1 MAQRWWTQWRD
12 LLSGGLFNRRQLLM
26 VCLAITSLSSL
37 MFYFVPQT
45 AYDHRVN
52 LWLSTVLL
60 GLAPWAV
67 YERFYVAVS
76 HLFLA
81 CVVVGMSL
89 IAVQTG
95 GINSSVMVWLVVMS
109 IAALML
115 LGTSGTALWIA
126 VSLSAQVLLWVAA
139 QLGWIGSAVTHDEET
154 LPWAFFNHLGAMTCL
169 MMAMW
174 LFDLLHRRRLLEV
187 ERRNQAL
194 LEIHEELLQAQAHK
208 DEFVASVGHE
218 LRTPMNAILGLN
230 GVLRDEFKDHPTS
243 VHTVDV
249 IRGSTESLLSL
260 INDILDFSQL
270 KSGRVSFHPE
280 PCDALPWMNTFAQ
293 PFVQRAQ
300 DKGLSVGWNVPDVRV
315 LIDVTRLGQIMSHL
329 LDNAIKFTA
338 AGRIDITCLVQGD
351 RLWFEVQDTGRGIPL
366 SRQLQI
372 FNRFEHADEQTNRAY
387 GGTGLGLAICER
399 LVVLQNGRLGVS
411 SEEGVGSR
419 FWFEL
424 PCQVIDTQA
433 SSRLAVEQGRMPADF
448 DVLLVDDNVVNL
460 MVAQLQ
466 IKKHFPGAR
475 IHAVESG
482 QAALQ
487 ASQEQRFHIAL
498 IDMVMPDMNGME
510 LTRQLRA
517 STNHVAMPILALTA
531 NTNPMDRQRCLDAG
545 MNGVLHK
552 PMDSHMV
559 HSTLTQWLSQPLVGA
574 AS

>member
-1 MAQRWWTQWRD
+1 MAQRWWTEWRD

-26 VCLAITSLSSL
+26 VCLFITGMSSL

-45 AYDHRVN
+45 AYDHNIN
-52 LWLSTVLL
+52 LWLSSVLFAIMPLAVFTRLYGLICHVFL
-60 GLAPWAV
+60 GCIVLGMFAIA
-67 YERFYVAVS
+67 YE
-76 HLFLA
+76 
-81 CVVVGMSL
+81 
-89 IAVQTG
+89 TG
-95 GINSSVMVWLVVMS
+95 GINSSVIVWLVVMS

-115 LGTSGTALWIA
+115 LGTTATGVWIG
-126 VSLSAQVLLWVAA
+126 VSLAAQGLLWLGA
-139 QLGWIGSAVTHDEET
+139 QRGWLGSAITHDAET
-154 LPWAFFNHLGAMTCL
+154 VPWAFFNHLGAMFCL
-169 MMAMW
+169 MMALW

-194 LEIHEELLQAQAHK
+194 LEIHEQLIQAQAHK

-230 GVLRDEFKDHPTS
+230 GVLRDEFSQHPQAIQ
-243 VHTVDV
+243 TVDL
-249 IRGSTESLLSL
+249 IRRSTESLLCL

-270 KSGRVSFHPE
+270 KSGRVSFHAE
-280 PCDALPWMNTFAQ
+280 PCDLLPWMNAFAE
-293 PFVQRAQ
+293 PFANRAR
-300 DKGLSVGWNVPDVRV
+300 DKDLTMGWNVPDVRV
-315 LIDVTRLGQIMSHL
+315 ELDAGRLGQILSHM

-338 AGRIDITCLVQGD
+338 AGRIDIACLVQGD
-351 RLWFEVQDTGRGIPL
+351 RLWFEVQDTGRGIPM

-411 SEEGVGSR
+411 SQEGIGSR

-424 PCQVIDTQA
+424 PCQVLSSTSATQQVMEKG
-433 SSRLAVEQGRMPADF
+433 LMPSYF

-466 IKKHFPGAR
+466 IKKHFPGAS
-475 IHAVESG
+475 IVAVESG

-487 ASQEQRFHIAL
+487 ALERRHFHIAL
-498 IDMVMPDMNGME
+498 IDMVMPDMNGLE
-510 LTRQLRA
+510 LTRRLRA
-517 STNHVAMPILALTA
+517 SPQHSLMPILALTA
-531 NTNPMDRQRCLDAG
+531 NTNPMDRQRCLEAG

-552 PMDSHMV
+552 PMDSRMV
-559 HSTLTQWLSQPLVGA
+559 QKTMVEWLSHRPAGSQA
-574 AS
+574 

>member
-1 MAQRWWTQWRD
+1 MEWRD

-26 VCLAITSLSSL
+26 VCLTVTAVSSL
-37 MFYFVPQT
+37 LFYFVPQT
-45 AYDHRVN
+45 AYDHNIN
-52 LWLSTVLL
+52 LWLSTFLFAITP
-60 GLAPWAV
+60 LAVFA
-67 YERFYVAVS
+67 RFYYLIS
-76 HLFLA
+76 HVFLA
-81 CVVVGMSL
+81 SVVVGMSA
-89 IAVQTG
+89 IGFETG
-95 GINSSVMVWLVVMS
+95 GINASVMVWLVVMS

-115 LGTSGTALWIA
+115 LGTAGTWLWIG
-126 VSLSAQVLLWVAA
+126 VYLGAQFLLWLGA
-139 QLGWIGSAVTHDEET
+139 QWGWLSSTITHDDET

-169 MMAMW
+169 MMALW

-194 LEIHEELLQAQAHK
+194 LAIHADLMQAQAHK

-230 GVLRDEFKDHPTS
+230 GVLRDEFKDQPS
-243 VHTVDV
+243 AVKTVDL

-270 KSGRVSFHPE
+270 KSGRVAFHPE
-280 PCDALPWMNTFAQ
+280 PCDLLPWMNGFAE
-293 PFVQRAQ
+293 PFERKAQ
-300 DKGLSVGWNVPDVRV
+300 AKGLTLGWNVPNVRV
-315 LIDVTRLGQIMSHL
+315 EVDAQRLGQILSHL
-329 LDNAIKFTA
+329 LDNAIKFTST
-338 AGRIDITCLVQGD
+338 GRIDVVCLVQGQ

-399 LVVLQNGRLGVS
+399 LVVLQAGRLGVS
-411 SEEGVGSR
+411 SEEGQGSR

-424 PCQVIDTQA
+424 PCQVSVATGIPNPAQ
-433 SSRLAVEQGRMPADF
+433 EHGPMPTEF
-448 DVLLVDDNVVNL
+448 HVLLVDDNVVNL

-466 IKKHFPGAR
+466 IKKHFAGAR
-475 IHAVESG
+475 ITAVESG

-487 ASQEQRFHIAL
+487 ALEKQSFDIAL

-510 LTRQLRA
+510 LTRRLRA
-517 STNHVAMPILALTA
+517 SELHARMPILALTA
-531 NTNPMDRQRCLDAG
+531 NTNPMDRQRCLDSG

-559 HSTLTQWLSQPLVGA
+559 HKTLTHWLSQPLTGGA
-574 AS
+574 A

>member
-1 MAQRWWTQWRD
+1 MEWRD
-12 LLSGGLFNRRQLLM
+12 LLAGGLFNRRQLLM
-26 VCLAITSLSSL
+26 VCISITALSSL

-52 LWLSTVLL
+52 VWLSVFLFSIMPLAVFARLYHLISHVFLTAIVL
-60 GLAPWAV
+60 
-67 YERFYVAVS
+67 
-76 HLFLA
+76 
-81 CVVVGMSL
+81 GMST
-89 IAVQTG
+89 IAFQTG
-95 GINSSVMVWLVVMS
+95 GINSSVLVWLVVMS
-109 IAALML
+109 IAALLL
-115 LGTSGTALWIA
+115 LGPAGTGGWLA
-126 VSLSAQVLLWVAA
+126 VSLGAQVFLWVGA
-139 QLGWIGSAVTHDEET
+139 QQGWLGSTITHDDET
-154 LPWAFFNHLGAMTCL
+154 LPWAFFNHLGAMACL
-169 MMAMW
+169 MMALW

-194 LEIHEELLQAQAHK
+194 LDIHAELLQAQAHK

-230 GVLRDEFKDHPTS
+230 GVLRDEFKHQPQAIE
-243 VHTVDV
+243 TVDL
-249 IRGSTESLLSL
+249 IRRSTESLLAL

-270 KSGRVSFHPE
+270 KSGRVVFHVE
-280 PCDALPWMNTFAQ
+280 LCDLLTWMNNFAE
-293 PFVQRAQ
+293 PYVGRAQ
-300 DKGLSVGWNVPDVRV
+300 ARGLSLGWNVPDVRV
-315 LIDVTRLGQIMSHL
+315 EVDAGRLAQIVDQL

-338 AGRIDITCLVQGD
+338 AGRIDVTCLVQGD
-351 RLWFEVQDTGRGIPL
+351 RLWFEVQDTGRGIPI

-399 LVVLQNGRLGVS
+399 LVVLQMGRLGVS

-424 PCQVIDTQA
+424 PCRVVETGAATQP
-433 SSRLAVEQGRMPADF
+433 AVDQGWMPAEF

-466 IKKHFPGAR
+466 IKKHFSGAS
-475 IHAVESG
+475 ITAVESG
-482 QAALQ
+482 QAALEALQ
-487 ASQEQRFHIAL
+487 KKTFHIAL

-510 LTRQLRA
+510 LTRRLRG
-517 STNHVAMPILALTA
+517 STEHAQMPILALTA
-531 NTNPMDRQRCLDAG
+531 NTNPMDRQRCLDSG

-559 HSTLTQWLSQPLVGA
+559 QKTLTQWLSQA
-574 AS
+574 ATGGEK

>member
-1 MAQRWWTQWRD
+1 MEWRD
-12 LLSGGLFNRRQLLM
+12 LLTGGLFNRRQLLM
-26 VCLAITSLSSL
+26 VCMSITALSSL

-52 LWLSTVLL
+52 LWLSGFLFAIMPLAVFARLYHLISHVFLTAIVL
-60 GLAPWAV
+60 
-67 YERFYVAVS
+67 
-76 HLFLA
+76 
-81 CVVVGMSL
+81 GMST
-89 IAVQTG
+89 IAFQTG

-109 IAALML
+109 IAALLL
-115 LGTSGTALWIA
+115 LGPSSTGWWLG
-126 VSLSAQVLLWVAA
+126 VSLGAQALLWVGA
-139 QLGWIGSAVTHDEET
+139 QQGWLGSTITHDDET
-154 LPWAFFNHLGAMTCL
+154 LPWAFFNHVGAMVCL
-169 MMAMW
+169 MMALW

-194 LEIHEELLQAQAHK
+194 LDIHAELLQAQAHK

-230 GVLRDEFKDHPTS
+230 GVLRDEFKNQPQALQ
-243 VHTVDV
+243 TVDL
-249 IRGSTESLLSL
+249 IRGSTESLLAL

-270 KSGRVSFHPE
+270 KSGRVVFHPE
-280 PCDALPWMNTFAQ
+280 PCDLLSWMNTFAETY
-293 PFVQRAQ
+293 VQRAHS
-300 DKGLSVGWNVPDVRV
+300 KGLSLGWNVPDVRV
-315 LIDVTRLGQIMSHL
+315 QVDVGRLAQIVNHL

-338 AGRIDITCLVQGD
+338 GGRIDVTCLVQGE
-351 RLWFEVQDTGRGIPL
+351 RLWFEVQDTGRGIPM

-399 LVVLQNGRLGVS
+399 LVVLQEGRLGVS

-424 PCQVIDTQA
+424 PCPIVDTQA
-433 SSRLAVEQGRMPADF
+433 VNHLDVEQGLMPSEF

-466 IKKHFPGAR
+466 IKKHFAGAR
-475 IHAVESG
+475 ITAVESG

-487 ASQEQRFHIAL
+487 ALEQRSFHIAL

-510 LTRQLRA
+510 LTQRLRTSA
-517 STNHVAMPILALTA
+517 AHARMPILALTA
-531 NTNPMDRQRCLDAG
+531 NTNPMDRQRCLDSG

-552 PMDSHMV
+552 PMDSQMV
-559 HSTLTQWLSQPLVGA
+559 HKTLTQWLSQPQSGGA
-574 AS
+574 K

>member
-1 MAQRWWTQWRD
+1 MAQRWWLEWSE
-12 LLSGGLFNRRQLLM
+12 LLTGGLFNRRQLLM
-26 VCLAITSLSSL
+26 VCMFITALSSV

-52 LWLSTVLL
+52 VWFS
-60 GLAPWAV
+60 
-67 YERFYVAVS
+67 
-76 HLFLA
+76 LFLFSIMPLA
-81 CVVVGMSL
+81 VFARLYQLISHVFLTAIVLGMST
-89 IAVQTG
+89 IAFQTG
-95 GINSSVMVWLVVMS
+95 GINSSVLVWLVVMS
-109 IAALML
+109 IAALLL
-115 LGTSGTALWIA
+115 LGPAGTGLWLG
-126 VSLSAQVLLWVAA
+126 VSLGAQSLLWVGAH
-139 QLGWIGSAVTHDEET
+139 QGWLGSTITHDHET
-154 LPWAFFNHLGAMTCL
+154 LPWAFFNHAGAMACL
-169 MMAMW
+169 MMALW

-194 LEIHEELLQAQAHK
+194 LDIHAELLQAQAHK

-230 GVLRDEFKDHPTS
+230 GVLRDEFKNQPQALQ
-243 VHTVDV
+243 TVDL
-249 IRGSTESLLSL
+249 IRGSTESLLAL

-270 KSGRVSFHPE
+270 KSGRVVFHPE
-280 PCDALPWMNTFAQ
+280 PCDLLSWMNSYAEPHVKQ
-293 PFVQRAQ
+293 AHA
-300 DKGLSVGWNVPDVRV
+300 KGLTLGWNVPDVRV
-315 LIDVTRLGQIMSHL
+315 QVDIGRLAQIVNHL

-338 AGRIDITCLVQGD
+338 SGRIDITCLVQGD

-372 FNRFEHADEQTNRAY
+372 FNRFEHADEQTNRVY

-399 LVVLQNGRLGVS
+399 LVVLQQGRLGVS

-424 PCQVIDTQA
+424 PCQVVDTHAITQH
-433 SSRLAVEQGRMPADF
+433 AVEQGLMPSEF

-466 IKKHFPGAR
+466 IKKHFSGAR
-475 IHAVESG
+475 ITAVESG

-487 ASQEQRFHIAL
+487 ALEQQRFHIAL

-510 LTRQLRA
+510 LTRRLRA
-517 STNHVAMPILALTA
+517 SSEHALMPILALTA
-531 NTNPMDRQRCLDAG
+531 NTNPMDRQRCLDSG

-552 PMDSHMV
+552 PMDSQMV
-559 HSTLTQWLSQPLVGA
+559 HKTLTHWLSQPPSG
-574 AS
+574 SEK

>member
-1 MAQRWWTQWRD
+1 MEWRD
-12 LLSGGLFNRRQLLM
+12 LLNGGLFNRRHLLI
-26 VCLAITSLSSL
+26 VCLSITSISSL

-52 LWLSTVLL
+52 LWLGLVLI
-60 GLAPWAV
+60 AMVPMAV
-67 YERFYVAVS
+67 FNRFYYWTS
-76 HLFLA
+76 HLFLT
-81 CVVVGMSL
+81 CVVIGMSY
-89 IAVQTG
+89 ISFQTG

-115 LGTSGTALWIA
+115 LGTSGTWLWIGI
-126 VSLSAQVLLWVAA
+126 SLFTQWLLW
-139 QLGWIGSAVTHDEET
+139 LGAHVGWLQSSITHDEET
-154 LPWAFFNHLGAMTCL
+154 IPWAFFNHFGAMSCL

-174 LFDLLHRRRLLEV
+174 LFDLLNRRRFAEV

-194 LEIHEELLQAQAHK
+194 LEIHEQLLQAQAHK

-230 GVLRDEFKDHPTS
+230 GVLRDEFQDRPQS
-243 VHTVDV
+243 VQTVDL
-249 IRGSTESLLSL
+249 IRRSTESLLGL

-270 KSGRVSFHPE
+270 KAGHVTFYPE
-280 PCDALPWMNTFAQ
+280 PCDLTNWMGGLALKFTE
-293 PFVQRAQ
+293 RAQ
-300 DKGLSVGWNVPDVRV
+300 LKGLTLGWNVPNTRV
-315 LIDVTRLGQIMSHL
+315 EIDAGRLSQIMSQL

-351 RLWFEVQDTGRGIPL
+351 RLWFEVQDSGRGIPL

-399 LVVLQNGRLGVS
+399 LVVLQGGRLGVS
-411 SEEGVGSR
+411 SQEGVGSR

-424 PCQVIDTQA
+424 PCRVLDAATQA
-433 SSRLAVEQGRMPADF
+433 QTIELQQAAPQEF

-475 IHAVESG
+475 IKAVESG
-482 QAALQ
+482 QAALRALEHQ
-487 ASQEQRFHIAL
+487 VFHIAL

-510 LTRQLRA
+510 LTQCMRA
-517 STNHVAMPILALTA
+517 SEDHRLTPVLALTA
-531 NTNPMDRQRCLDAG
+531 NTNPMDKQRCLDAG
-545 MNGVLHK
+545 MDGVLHK

-559 HSTLTQWLSQPLVGA
+559 HKTLLYWLTRTPTRSMT
-574 AS
+574 

>member
-1 MAQRWWTQWRD
+1 MEWRD

-26 VCLAITSLSSL
+26 VCLIVTAVSSL
-37 MFYFVPQT
+37 LFYFVPHT
-45 AYDHRVN
+45 AYDHSIN
-52 LWLSTVLL
+52 LWLSTFLFAITP
-60 GLAPWAV
+60 LAVFARLYYPI
-67 YERFYVAVS
+67 S
-76 HLFLA
+76 HVFLA
-81 CVVVGMSL
+81 SVVLGMSA
-89 IAVQTG
+89 IGVETG
-95 GINSSVMVWLVVMS
+95 GINASVMVWLVVMS

-115 LGTSGTALWIA
+115 LGTAGTWLWIG
-126 VSLSAQVLLWVAA
+126 VSLGAQFLLWLAA
-139 QLGWIGSAVTHDEET
+139 QSGWISSTITHDDET
-154 LPWAFFNHLGAMTCL
+154 LPWAFFNHLGAITCL
-169 MMAMW
+169 MMALW

-194 LEIHEELLQAQAHK
+194 LAIHADLMQAQAHK

-230 GVLRDEFKDHPTS
+230 GVLRDEFKDQPGA
-243 VHTVDV
+243 VKTVDL
-249 IRGSTESLLSL
+249 IRGSTESLLAL

-270 KSGRVSFHPE
+270 KSGRVTFHPE
-280 PCDALPWMNTFAQ
+280 PCDLLPWMNGFAEL
-293 PFVQRAQ
+293 FERKAQ
-300 DKGLSVGWNVPDVRV
+300 AKGLTLGWNVPNVRV
-315 LIDVTRLGQIMSHL
+315 AVDAHRLGQILSHL
-329 LDNAIKFTA
+329 LDNAIKFTSS
-338 AGRIDITCLVQGD
+338 GRIDVVCLVQGQ

-399 LVVLQNGRLGVS
+399 LVVLQEGRLGVS
-411 SEEGVGSR
+411 SEEGQGAR

-424 PCQVIDTQA
+424 PCQVLVATGNSA
-433 SSRLAVEQGRMPADF
+433 PAQEHGPIPAEF
-448 DVLLVDDNVVNL
+448 HVLLVDDNVVNL

-466 IKKHFPGAR
+466 IKKHFSGAR
-475 IHAVESG
+475 ITAVESG

-487 ASQEQRFHIAL
+487 ALAQQSFDIAL

-510 LTRQLRA
+510 LTRRLRA
-517 STNHVAMPILALTA
+517 TEQHARMPILALTA

-559 HSTLTQWLSQPLVGA
+559 QKTLTAWLSQPLGGGLA
-574 AS
+574 